1 MIRPDTHQAGI
12 ALFTILMVLLGLII
26 IGLGVLTLT
35 SLGDR
40 MAGSHRTAE
49 SAASAAEACFGPALR
64 IIQETID
71 AGSLPAA
78 LLDNANPPGPVPAGN
93 AVMLNGEIMGQSN
106 SDPDTA
112 DSAPNTVA
120 TVNGFTVRGDIDRL
134 FIKPKAGGAVQSSA
148 GYEGTGSGAATGGVE
163 ILYRVD
169 CMSTHPVTNAS
180 ARITV
185 VYACTVTGESCQRK
199 L

>member
-1 MIRPDTHQAGI
+1 MRPLDHQAGI
-12 ALFTILMVLLGLII
+12 AMLTILMVLLGLII
-26 IGLGVLTLT
+26 MGLGVLTLT
-35 SLGDR
+35 SLGGR
-40 MAGSHRTAE
+40 MAGSHRAAE
-49 SAASAAEACFGPALR
+49 AAASAAEACVGPALR

-71 AGSLPAA
+71 AGSLPPS

-93 AVMLNGEIMGQSN
+93 AVTLNGEIMGQSN
-106 SDPDTA
+106 NNPDA
-112 DSAPNTVA
+112 AEAAPNTVA

-134 FIKPKAGGAVQSSA
+134 FIKPKLGGAVQSSA
-148 GYEGTGSGAATGGVE
+148 GYEGTGAGAATGGVE
-163 ILYRVD
+163 ILYRVE
-169 CMSTHPVTNAS
+169 CTSTHPVTNAS